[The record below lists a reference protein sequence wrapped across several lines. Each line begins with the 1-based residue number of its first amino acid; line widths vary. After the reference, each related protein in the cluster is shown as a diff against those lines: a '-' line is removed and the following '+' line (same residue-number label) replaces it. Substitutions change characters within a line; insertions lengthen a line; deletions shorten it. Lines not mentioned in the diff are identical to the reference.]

1 MTMSGL
7 RKIYKHPC
15 QRTIMPKAKISQ
27 SPELSQ
33 FEQQIKKLSNED
45 LKDLLLVN
53 TYKLAMTRAQLEAL
67 ADLLIKKKV
76 INYEEYWKITN
87 EKFKDVKA

>member
-1 MTMSGL
+1 
-7 RKIYKHPC
+7 
-15 QRTIMPKAKISQ
+15 MPKAKISTN
-27 SPELSQ
+27 PELSQ

-87 EKFKDVKA
+87 EKFRDVKA

>member
-1 MTMSGL
+1 
-7 RKIYKHPC
+7 
-15 QRTIMPKAKISQ
+15 MPKAKIS
-27 SPELSQ
+27 SNPELSK

-67 ADLLIKKKV
+67 VELLLKKKL

-87 EKFKDVKA
+87 EKFQNVKP